1 MALTAEA
8 LLEACSEDQPCGED
22 LSYDSERSEIE
33 LAFESGGSSD
43 PDAPEAVEID
53 WRPVLKQIE
62 AQFSRTKDIWLAVYL
77 CRAGARSG
85 ALEVV
90 EVGAQTL
97 AGLFERYWDG
107 VHPTLDELGVP
118 GRKAP
123 CDALARR
130 TEFLGPLERAILISH
145 PRLGSYSGADVER
158 FRSGGDGEDGY
169 GMFRA
174 ALDDLG
180 AEALQQALERLKSIE
195 DGFRRADRVF
205 TANANGEQP
214 PNFSPTYEVLGRL
227 QRGLT
232 AFVPGAD
239 DAANDDAGADD
250 NVGASSGGSAGAA
263 SGGGRLSGKVDSR
276 EDVTKAIDAIMDY
289 YRRRE
294 PSSPVPLALERAK
307 AWVTLDFMSVLK
319 DIAPDGVDEATK
331 VLVRRAEDDD

>member
-8 LLEACSEDQPCGED
+8 LLEAVSDDQPCGED

-33 LAFESGGSSD
+33 LAFESGASSD
-43 PDAPEAVEID
+43 PDGGEVAEID

-97 AGLFERYWDG
+97 AGLFERYWDA
-107 VHPTLDELGVP
+107 VHPTIDELGIP

-130 TEFLGPLERAILISH
+130 AEFLGPLERAILISH

-195 DGFRRADRVF
+195 DGFRRADRIF
-205 TANANGEQP
+205 TANANGESP
-214 PNFSPTYEVLGRL
+214 PNFSPTYEVLSRL

-239 DAANDDAGADD
+239 AAANDDGGGEDTGGAPSRGD
-250 NVGASSGGSAGAA
+250 AA
-263 SGGGRLSGKVDSR
+263 AAGGRLSGKGRQPRGRHQGARRHHGILPPARAEQPGSDGARARQGVGHAR
-276 EDVTKAIDAIMDY
+276 FHGGVEGHRA
-289 YRRRE
+289 RRRGPGRAR
-294 PSSPVPLALERAK
+294 PSPE
-307 AWVTLDFMSVLK
+307 TL
-319 DIAPDGVDEATK
+319 
-331 VLVRRAEDDD
+331 RR

>member
-8 LLEACSEDQPCGED
+8 LLEAVSDDQPCGED

-33 LAFESGGSSD
+33 LAFESGASSD
-43 PDAPEAVEID
+43 PDGGEVAEID

-97 AGLFERYWDG
+97 AGLFERYWDA
-107 VHPTLDELGVP
+107 VHPTIDELGIP

-130 TEFLGPLERAILISH
+130 AEFLGPLERAILISH

-195 DGFRRADRVF
+195 DGFRRADRIF
-205 TANANGEQP
+205 TANANGESP
-214 PNFSPTYEVLGRL
+214 PNFSPTYEVLSRL

-239 DAANDDAGADD
+239 AAANDDGGGEDTGGAPSRGD
-250 NVGASSGGSAGAA
+250 AA
-263 SGGGRLSGKVDSR
+263 AAGGRLLGRVDSR
-276 EDVTKAIDAIMDY
+276 EDVTKALDAIMEY

-294 PSSPVPLALERAK
+294 PSSPVPLVLERAK

-331 VLVRRAEDDD
+331 VLVRRAEDEE

>member
-8 LLEACSEDQPCGED
+8 LLEAVSDDQPCGED

-33 LAFESGGSSD
+33 LAFESGASSD
-43 PDAPEAVEID
+43 PDGGEVAEID

-97 AGLFERYWDG
+97 AGLFERYWDA
-107 VHPTLDELGVP
+107 VHPTIDELGIP

-130 TEFLGPLERAILISH
+130 AEFLGPLERAILISH

-195 DGFRRADRVF
+195 DGFRRADRIF
-205 TANANGEQP
+205 TANANGESP
-214 PNFSPTYEVLGRL
+214 PNFSPTYEVLSRL

-239 DAANDDAGADD
+239 AAANDDGGGEDTGGAPSRGD
-250 NVGASSGGSAGAA
+250 AA
-263 SGGGRLSGKVDSR
+263 AAGGRLSGRVDSR
-276 EDVTKAIDAIMDY
+276 EDVTKALDAIMEY

-294 PSSPVPLALERAK
+294 PSSPVPLVLERAK

-331 VLVRRAEDDD
+331 VLVRRAEDEE